1 VHKFEFTKDY
11 CLELLSK
18 FPKKQLFNN
27 TKAFLE
33 YNKCFLV
40 QIIMTRE
47 KIDISK
53 GTRLTLELH
62 ASSVKIVLHYSSF
75 KIEKSVFFYI

>member
-1 VHKFEFTKDY
+1 NGGKVHKFEFTKDY

-33 YNKCFLV
+33 YNKCFFV

-53 GTRLTLELH
+53 GTWIGNISEVNYYLELIDN
-62 ASSVKIVLHYSSF
+62 K
-75 KIEKSVFFYI
+75 